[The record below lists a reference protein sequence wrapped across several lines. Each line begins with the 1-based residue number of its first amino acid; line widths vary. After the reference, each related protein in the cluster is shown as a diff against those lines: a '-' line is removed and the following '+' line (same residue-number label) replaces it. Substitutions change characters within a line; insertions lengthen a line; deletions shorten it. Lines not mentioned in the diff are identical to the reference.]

1 MVNDEV
7 GIYNL
12 ALNQTGVRDNV
23 TITTEASREAEVCR
37 LWYPVVRDQVLRAA
51 HWPSARK
58 VARLAL
64 LSTAVEG
71 DWTELLPEP
80 GYAYCYSQPADMLYP
95 RSLTT
100 YEPFIVNNFGTV
112 PAITTNTAE
121 AILLY
126 TFRQT
131 VVARWESS
139 LQSSIAFGLAAHICM
154 PLTGKQ
160 NRAKMLLD
168 QANSIVTQAQLEAAN
183 EGNYML
189 DTLPD
194 WIAARGYC
202 GGAALAPRYL
212 YPFGSKLGISG
223 GIPSSTSAFAQGAL

>member
-12 ALNQTGVRDNV
+12 ALNQIGARDNV

-37 LWYPVVRDQVLRAA
+37 LWYPVVRDAVLRAA

-64 LSTAVEG
+64 LSTQVDGE
-71 DWTELLPEP
+71 WSELLPEP
-80 GYAYCYSQPADMLYP
+80 GYSYCYSQPADMLYP

-100 YEPFIVNNFGTV
+100 YEPFIINNFGSV
-112 PAITTNTAE
+112 PAITTNVAN

-131 VVARWESS
+131 TVARWESS
-139 LQSSIAFGLAAHICM
+139 LQSAIAFGLAAHIAM

-168 QANSIVTQAQLEAAN
+168 QANSIVTQAQVEASN
-183 EGNYML
+183 EGGLML

-202 GGAALAPRYL
+202 DGQALAPRFL
-212 YPFGSKLGISG
+212 YPFGSMLSVAGTTPVSG
-223 GIPSSTSAFAQGAL
+223 TYAQGAL